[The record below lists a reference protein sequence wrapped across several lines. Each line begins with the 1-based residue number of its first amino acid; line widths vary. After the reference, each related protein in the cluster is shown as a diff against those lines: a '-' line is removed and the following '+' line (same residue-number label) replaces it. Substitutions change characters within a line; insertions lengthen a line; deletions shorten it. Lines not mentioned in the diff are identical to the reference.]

1 LQRKSRAAPTGLGPR
16 KLKRPSQSRY
26 HHLFKTFCAGPAG
39 WTEQQLPDGT
49 IVWTSPRGRTYPTPP
64 LGALFFPQLAVATEK
79 LILPKGPPPGPN
91 RELAMP
97 VRRRTRAEDR
107 ARRVQWERALNRARY
122 DADPPPF

>member
-1 LQRKSRAAPTGLGPR
+1 VPYPYGPTHASNNKPYCR
-16 KLKRPSQSRY
+16 I

-49 IVWTSPRGRTYPTPP
+49 IVWTSARGRTYLTQP
-64 LGALFFPQLAVATEK
+64 LGALFFPQLAMATGK
-79 LILPKGPPPGPN
+79 LILPNSPPAGPH

-97 VRRRTRAEDR
+97 ARRRTRAEDR
-107 ARRVQWERALNRARY
+107 DRRVQRERALNRARY